1 MSKLIHAKCYNFSKP
16 IIGRIISF
24 DRAENT
30 TDFAIDEMV
39 SVVVSEDG
47 ITQTCSIQ
55 NYIISQK
62 TNFDKKIYLQEGIN
76 DFKIG
81 DILLIDVHGM
91 ISVLFDAESNQ
102 NAFFFTEKCN
112 HNCIMC
118 SQPPMGEEVFKDLL
132 EINKKVLSLIPEN
145 TEDIGITGGEP
156 TIFWDSFIDFLKIL
170 TESLPNTSIH
180 ILTNGRTFSDYD
192 KALQISKLNLKNV
205 VLGIPLYSDYFLVH
219 DNIVQSKN
227 AYYDMIEGLYNL
239 ARFHI
244 RIEIRFVIMENNYG
258 RLEKLGRFIY
268 KNLPFVEHVAFMGL
282 EPMGS
287 AKTNIHDIWISPDK
301 YISQLE
307 RTVSYL
313 NSLDVA
319 VSIYNLPLCIIPDKI
334 KKNYKKAIS
343 DWKCVYLD
351 ECINC
356 KLQSECGGFFLSA
369 KEIEHEYLIPTYN

>member
-1 MSKLIHAKCYNFSKP
+1 MSKLIQGKCYNISKP

-24 DRAENT
+24 GRNENT
-30 TDFAIDEMV
+30 SDSISDEKI
-39 SVVVSEDG
+39 SIVVSEDG

-55 NYIISQK
+55 NYIISQN
-62 TNFDKKIYLQEGIN
+62 TNYDKKIHLQNGIN
-76 DFKIG
+76 DLKMG
-81 DILLIDVHGM
+81 DILLIDANGM
-91 ISVLFDAESNQ
+91 ISVLFNAESNQ

-112 HNCIMC
+112 HDCIMC
-118 SQPPMGEEVFKDLL
+118 SQPPTGEEVFKDLL

-156 TIFWDSFIDFLKIL
+156 TIFWDSFFDFLKLL
-170 TESLPNTSIH
+170 TERLPNTSIH
-180 ILTNGRTFSDYD
+180 ILTNGRTFSNYD
-192 KALQISKLNLKNV
+192 KVLQISKLNLKNV
-205 VLGIPLYSDYFLVH
+205 VFGIPLYSDYFFVH
-219 DNIVQSKN
+219 DNIVKSKN
-227 AYYDMIEGLYNL
+227 AFYDTMEGLYNL

-244 RIEIRFVIMENNYG
+244 RIEIRFVIMENNYA
-258 RLEKLGRFIY
+258 RLEKLSRFIY

-282 EPMGS
+282 EPMGN
-287 AKTNIHDIWISPDK
+287 AKANIHDIWISPEK

-307 RTVSYL
+307 RATSFL

-343 DWKCVYLD
+343 DWKCVYMD

-356 KLQSECGGFFLSA
+356 QLQSECGGFFLSS
-369 KEIEHEYLIPTYN
+369 KIIEHEYLIPTYN